1 MEIQSAYSTRSEEVV
16 LTIETYNRDDSD
28 GFPCLSIRCTRES
41 FIDYVGELLAPCFF
55 PSVLR
60 DG

>member
-1 MEIQSAYSTRSEEVV
+1 MEIQSAYSTRSEEVAYHRK
-16 LTIETYNRDDSD
+16 LFKADDRDDL
-28 GFPCLSIRCTRES
+28 PYLSVRCTRES
-41 FIDYVGELLAPCFF
+41 FIDYVGELRAMFC